1 MCWSTIHGHLQSQQN
16 SGMKIEKSWNAKETH
31 RFIKLQGVC
40 VYCEK
45 QCAQR
50 SWWKQCMYCSLHKYG
65 YHLIKT
71 VRSVQRLF
79 SFSSAFF
86 FPLNYYGT
94 MPSKFFNAPSESSSM
109 NCIYLPTTKPSKQST
124 HGTSKPITQ
133 NSLKRSHLFFISSSS
148 PSLCLGHRCRHCWSS
163 HSQVSYV

>member
-50 SWWKQCMYCSLHKYG
+50 SWWKRCMYCSLHKYG

-86 FPLNYYGT
+86 FSLNYRDR
-94 MPSKFFNAPSESSSM
+94 MSSM
-109 NCIYLPTTKPSKQST
+109 LRLNPLQWIAPTHQPQNR
-124 HGTSKPITQ
+124 Q
-133 NSLKRSHLFFISSSS
+133 NSAHTVQANPLCGTLWKRSPLFFFRSSS
-148 PSLCLGHRCRHCWSS
+148 PSLRLGHRCRHCGSM
-163 HSQVSYV
+163 HSWVSCV